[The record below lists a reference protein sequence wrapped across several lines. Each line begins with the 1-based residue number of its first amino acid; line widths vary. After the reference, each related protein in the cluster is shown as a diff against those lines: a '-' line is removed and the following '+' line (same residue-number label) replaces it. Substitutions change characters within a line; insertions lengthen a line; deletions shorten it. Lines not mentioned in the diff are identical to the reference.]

1 MSRIR
6 KQMEIT
12 PPQYVHGTKLKEVLY
27 SNKHTCPY
35 CHGNGW
41 FWTDSDSRGEREK
54 KDCTIC
60 KGCGTLDAEVTIEW
74 KPSKEPDEIC
84 WAQG

>member
-35 CHGNGW
+35 CHGNG
-41 FWTDSDSRGEREK
+41 
-54 KDCTIC
+54 
-60 KGCGTLDAEVTIEW
+60 
-74 KPSKEPDEIC
+74 
-84 WAQG
+84 